1 MTGGAGLSAGIS
13 QGLDKVA
20 DGLVKR
26 QQVQQQSAMFNQQMQ
41 FNQINQGMKMQQHQ
55 TQQEQGKLMIE
66 NMQAKLGEY
75 ESQIAKRDAFDAM
88 RAFEYTGDA
97 SLLNSANQNPKIK
110 ALLASKGIAKFH
122 NLDYMGAD
130 KLNEFGITEDM
141 RKDPSKRLVL
151 VTTVDGDTK
160 VMDAM
165 AMYATTG
172 FLNEIGD
179 IKTKEIE
186 NSYKQ
191 KQMALNLAS
200 TSANIENAKTTTA
213 INRNKLAESNIA
225 LGSMIDWLESN
236 PDKTY
241 QDYQMS
247 AKQSG
252 GFAPSNYEKDL
263 ALLARRFK
271 DGEITEEEYDVGV
284 DNIDNKYQGMTPTA
298 GQKESKEKVTN
309 FESFKEQTGAK
320 ENWDIDIN
328 KLAPKDKTK
337 IQLMA
342 QKEKKDIKDDIADQL
357 PVLSTAASKLNVKDL
372 ANTTG
377 IVDASVMETM
387 DRLGID
393 LGSDVY
399 VQSSNYN
406 TIKNGMLKAAY
417 GSQISQADRDSIT
430 DQLGSVY
437 RSDVG
442 VRTKLVQNLDTTI
455 AKYES
460 YKNTHPAYFAVN
472 MREPLETLKQIKNSF
487 DIDVKGAPSS
497 LPVND
502 AGKVVK
508 SQLKVGQVYTS
519 PDGSEFMVWTG
530 KDWASPSK
538 GY

>member
-1 MTGGAGLSAGIS
+1 MTGGAGLSAGIT

-20 DGLVKR
+20 DGLVRR

-41 FNQINQGMKMQQHQ
+41 FNQINQGMRMQQHQ
-55 TQQEQGKLMIE
+55 TQQEQSRLAIE
-66 NMQAKLGEY
+66 SMQAKLNEY
-75 ESQIAKRDAFDAM
+75 ENQLAKRDAFDAM

-110 ALLASKGIAKFH
+110 ALLTSKGIAKFH

-141 RKDPSKRLVL
+141 RKDPAKRLVL

-179 IKTKEIE
+179 IKQKEIE
-186 NSYKQ
+186 NHYKVQQQ
-191 KQMALNLAS
+191 KMNLSLTRHQINNAQLT
-200 TSANIENAKTTTA
+200 TS
-213 INRNKLAESNIA
+213 INQNKLTEST
-225 LGSMIDWLESN
+225 LELEDMVSWLENN
-236 PDKTY
+236 PDKTIT
-241 QDYQMS
+241 DYKNLGKGS
-247 AKQSG
+247 T
-252 GFAPSNYEKDL
+252 FAPSSLEKDL
-263 ALLARRFK
+263 TYIKEMLNT
-271 DGEITEEEYDVGV
+271 GEITQEEYDTLKA
-284 DNIDNKYQGMTPTA
+284 NLTNKHSGMTPTA
-298 GQKESKEKVTN
+298 GQKESKEKVAN

-337 IQLMA
+337 LQLMA

-357 PVLSTAASKLNVKDL
+357 PVLSTAANKLNVKDL

-377 IVDASVMETM
+377 IVDATVMETM

-406 TIKNGMLKAAY
+406 TIKNALLKAAY

-472 MREPLETLKQIKNSF
+472 MREPLKTLKQIRNSF
-487 DIDVKGAPSS
+487 DVDVKGSAAS

-502 AGKVVK
+502 AGKIIK

-519 PDGSEFMVWTG
+519 PDGSESMVWTG
-530 KDWASPSK
+530 KGWASPSK
-538 GY
+538 GE

>member
-20 DGLVKR
+20 DGLVRR

-41 FNQINQGMKMQQHQ
+41 FNQINQGMRMQQHQ
-55 TQQEQGKLMIE
+55 TMQEQSKLMIE

-97 SLLNSANQNPKIK
+97 SLLNSAQQNPKIK

-130 KLNEFGITEDM
+130 KLNEFGITEEM
-141 RKDPSKRLVL
+141 RKDPAKRLVL

-186 NSYKQ
+186 NHYKVQQQ
-191 KQMALNLAS
+191 KMNLSLTRHQINNAQLT
-200 TSANIENAKTTTA
+200 TS
-213 INRNKLAESNIA
+213 INQNKLTEST
-225 LGSMIDWLESN
+225 LELEDMVSWLENN
-236 PDKTY
+236 PDKTIT
-241 QDYQMS
+241 DYKNLGKGS
-247 AKQSG
+247 T
-252 GFAPSNYEKDL
+252 FAPSSLEKDL
-263 ALLARRFK
+263 TYIKEMLNT
-271 DGEITEEEYDVGV
+271 GEITQEEYDTLKA
-284 DNIDNKYQGMTPTA
+284 NLTNKHSGMTPTA
-298 GQKESKEKVTN
+298 GQKESKEKVAN

-337 IQLMA
+337 LQLMA

-357 PVLSTAASKLNVKDL
+357 PVLSAAASKLDVEDL

-387 DRLGID
+387 DKLGID

-437 RSDVG
+437 RSDAG

-472 MREPLETLKQIKNSF
+472 MREPLKTLKQIKNSF
-487 DIDVKGAPSS
+487 NIDAKGSPAS

-519 PDGSEFMVWTG
+519 PDGSESMVWTG
-530 KDWASPSK
+530 KGWASPSK
-538 GY
+538 GE

>member
-20 DGLVKR
+20 DGLVRR
-26 QQVQQQSAMFNQQMQ
+26 QQVQLQSAMFNQQMQ
-41 FNQINQGMKMQQHQ
+41 FNQINQGMRMQQHQ
-55 TQQEQGKLMIE
+55 TQQEQSRLAIE
-66 NMQAKLGEY
+66 SMQAKLNEY
-75 ESQIAKRDAFDAM
+75 ENQLAKRDAFDAM

-110 ALLASKGIAKFH
+110 ALLTSKGIAKFH

-179 IKTKEIE
+179 IKQKEIE
-186 NSYKQ
+186 NHYKVQQQ
-191 KQMALNLAS
+191 KMNLSLTRHQINNAQLT
-200 TSANIENAKTTTA
+200 TS
-213 INRNKLAESNIA
+213 INQNKLTEST
-225 LGSMIDWLESN
+225 LELEDMVSWLENN
-236 PDKTY
+236 PDKTIT
-241 QDYQMS
+241 DYKNLGKGS
-247 AKQSG
+247 T
-252 GFAPSNYEKDL
+252 FAPSSLEKDL
-263 ALLARRFK
+263 TYIKEMLNT
-271 DGEITEEEYDVGV
+271 GEITQEEYDTLKA
-284 DNIDNKYQGMTPTA
+284 NLTNKHSGMTPTA
-298 GQKESKEKVTN
+298 GQKESKEKVAN

-337 IQLMA
+337 LQLMA

-357 PVLSTAASKLNVKDL
+357 PVLSTAANKLNVKDL

-377 IVDASVMETM
+377 IVDATVMETM

-406 TIKNGMLKAAY
+406 TIKNALLKAAY

-472 MREPLETLKQIKNSF
+472 MREPLKTLKQIRNSF
-487 DIDVKGAPSS
+487 DVDVKGSAAS

-502 AGKVVK
+502 AGKIIK

-519 PDGSEFMVWTG
+519 PDGSESMVWTG
-530 KDWASPSK
+530 KGWASPSK
-538 GY
+538 GE

>member
-1 MTGGAGLSAGIS
+1 
-13 QGLDKVA
+13 
-20 DGLVKR
+20 
-26 QQVQQQSAMFNQQMQ
+26 
-41 FNQINQGMKMQQHQ
+41 
-55 TQQEQGKLMIE
+55 
-66 NMQAKLGEY
+66 
-75 ESQIAKRDAFDAM
+75 
-88 RAFEYTGDA
+88 
-97 SLLNSANQNPKIK
+97 
-110 ALLASKGIAKFH
+110 
-122 NLDYMGAD
+122 
-130 KLNEFGITEDM
+130 
-141 RKDPSKRLVL
+141 
-151 VTTVDGDTK
+151 
-160 VMDAM
+160 
-165 AMYATTG
+165 
-172 FLNEIGD
+172 
-179 IKTKEIE
+179 
-186 NSYKQ
+186 
-191 KQMALNLAS
+191 
-200 TSANIENAKTTTA
+200 
-213 INRNKLAESNIA
+213 
-225 LGSMIDWLESN
+225 
-236 PDKTY
+236 
-241 QDYQMS
+241 
-247 AKQSG
+247 
-252 GFAPSNYEKDL
+252 
-263 ALLARRFK
+263 
-271 DGEITEEEYDVGV
+271 
-284 DNIDNKYQGMTPTA
+284 MTPTA
-298 GQKESKEKVTN
+298 GQKESKEKVAN

-337 IQLMA
+337 LQLMA

-377 IVDASVMETM
+377 IVDATVMETM

-487 DIDVKGAPSS
+487 NVDAKGSPTS

-519 PDGSEFMVWTG
+519 PDGSESMVWTG
-530 KDWASPSK
+530 KGWASPSK
-538 GY
+538 GE

>member
-26 QQVQQQSAMFNQQMQ
+26 QQIQQQSAMFNQQMQ

-55 TQQEQGKLMIE
+55 TQQEQSKLMIDT
-66 NMQAKLGEY
+66 MQAKLGEY

-97 SLLNSANQNPKIK
+97 SLLNSANKNPKIK

-141 RKDPSKRLVL
+141 RKDPAKRLVL

-191 KQMALNLAS
+191 KQMALNLAA
-200 TSANIENAKTTTA
+200 TSANIENARTTTA
-213 INRNKLAESNIA
+213 INRNKLVESNIA
-225 LGSMIDWLESN
+225 LGSMIEWLEAN

-247 AKQSG
+247 AKQTGSY
-252 GFAPSNYEKDL
+252 APSNYEKDL

-284 DNIDNKYQGMTPTA
+284 DNIDAKYQGMTPTA

-337 IQLMA
+337 LQLMA

-377 IVDASVMETM
+377 IVDATVMESM

-406 TIKNGMLKAAY
+406 TIKNGLLKAAY

-472 MREPLETLKQIKNSF
+472 MREPLETLKQIRNSF
-487 DIDVKGAPSS
+487 DVDVKGAPTS
-497 LPVND
+497 LPVNE
-502 AGKVVK
+502 AGKVIK

-519 PDGSEFMVWTG
+519 PDGSESMVWTG
-530 KDWASPSK
+530 KGWASPSK
-538 GY
+538 GD

>member
-1 MTGGAGLSAGIS
+1 MTGGAGLSAGIT

-20 DGLVKR
+20 DGLVRR

-41 FNQINQGMKMQQHQ
+41 FNQINQGMRMQQHQ
-55 TQQEQGKLMIE
+55 TQQEQRQLAIE
-66 NMQAKLGEY
+66 SMQAKLNEY
-75 ESQIAKRDAFDAM
+75 ENQLAKRDAFDAM

-141 RKDPSKRLVL
+141 RKDPAKRLVL

-179 IKTKEIE
+179 IKQKEIE
-186 NSYKQ
+186 NHYKVQQQ
-191 KQMALNLAS
+191 KMNLSLTRHQINNAQLT
-200 TSANIENAKTTTA
+200 TS
-213 INRNKLAESNIA
+213 INQNKLTEST
-225 LGSMIDWLESN
+225 LELEDMVSWLENN
-236 PDKTY
+236 PDKTIT
-241 QDYQMS
+241 DYKNLGKGS
-247 AKQSG
+247 T
-252 GFAPSNYEKDL
+252 FAPSSLEKDL
-263 ALLARRFK
+263 TYIKEMLNT
-271 DGEITEEEYDVGV
+271 GEITQEEYDTLKA
-284 DNIDNKYQGMTPTA
+284 NLTNKHSGMTPTA
-298 GQKESKEKVTN
+298 GQKESKEKVAN

-337 IQLMA
+337 LQLMA

-357 PVLSTAASKLNVKDL
+357 PVLSTAANKLNVKDL

-377 IVDASVMETM
+377 IVDATVMETM

-406 TIKNGMLKAAY
+406 TIKNALLKAAY

-472 MREPLETLKQIKNSF
+472 MREPLKTLKQIRNSF
-487 DIDVKGAPSS
+487 DVDVKGSAAS

-502 AGKVVK
+502 AGKIIK

-519 PDGSEFMVWTG
+519 PDGSESMVWTG
-530 KDWASPSK
+530 KGWASPSK
-538 GY
+538 GE

>member
-20 DGLVKR
+20 DGLVRR
-26 QQVQQQSAMFNQQMQ
+26 QQVQLQSAMFNQQMQ
-41 FNQINQGMKMQQHQ
+41 FNQINQGMRMQQHQ
-55 TQQEQGKLMIE
+55 TQQEQSRLAIE
-66 NMQAKLGEY
+66 SMQAKLTEY
-75 ESQIAKRDAFDAM
+75 ENQLAKRDAFDAM

-110 ALLASKGIAKFH
+110 ALLTSKGIAKFH

-179 IKTKEIE
+179 IKQKEIE
-186 NSYKQ
+186 NHYKVQQQ
-191 KQMALNLAS
+191 KMNLSLTRHQINNAQLT
-200 TSANIENAKTTTA
+200 TS
-213 INRNKLAESNIA
+213 INQNKLTEST
-225 LGSMIDWLESN
+225 LELEDMVSWLENN
-236 PDKTY
+236 PDKTIT
-241 QDYQMS
+241 DYKNLGKGS
-247 AKQSG
+247 T
-252 GFAPSNYEKDL
+252 FAPSSLEKDL
-263 ALLARRFK
+263 TYIKEMLNT
-271 DGEITEEEYDVGV
+271 GEITQEEYDTLKA
-284 DNIDNKYQGMTPTA
+284 NLTNKHSGMTPTA
-298 GQKESKEKVTN
+298 GQKESKEKVAN

-337 IQLMA
+337 LQLMA

-357 PVLSTAASKLNVKDL
+357 PVLSTAANKLNVKDL

-377 IVDASVMETM
+377 IVDATVMETM

-406 TIKNGMLKAAY
+406 TIKNALLKAAY

-472 MREPLETLKQIKNSF
+472 MREPLKTLKQIRNSF
-487 DIDVKGAPSS
+487 DVDVKGSAAS

-502 AGKVVK
+502 AGKIIK

-519 PDGSEFMVWTG
+519 PDGSESMVWTG
-530 KDWASPSK
+530 KGWASPSK
-538 GY
+538 GE

>member
-20 DGLVKR
+20 DGLVRR

-41 FNQINQGMKMQQHQ
+41 FNQINQGMRMQQHQ
-55 TQQEQGKLMIE
+55 TQQEQSRLAIE
-66 NMQAKLGEY
+66 SMQAKLTEY
-75 ESQIAKRDAFDAM
+75 ENQLAKRDAFDAM

-110 ALLASKGIAKFH
+110 ALLTSKGIAKFH

-141 RKDPSKRLVL
+141 RKDPAKRLVL

-179 IKTKEIE
+179 IKQKEIE
-186 NSYKQ
+186 NHYKVQQQ
-191 KQMALNLAS
+191 KMNLSLTRHQINNAQLT
-200 TSANIENAKTTTA
+200 TS
-213 INRNKLAESNIA
+213 INQNKLTEST
-225 LGSMIDWLESN
+225 LELEDMVSWLENN
-236 PDKTY
+236 PDKTIT
-241 QDYQMS
+241 DYKNLGKGS
-247 AKQSG
+247 T
-252 GFAPSNYEKDL
+252 FAPSSLEKDL
-263 ALLARRFK
+263 TYIKEMLNT
-271 DGEITEEEYDVGV
+271 GEITQEEYDTLKA
-284 DNIDNKYQGMTPTA
+284 NLTNKHSGMTPTA
-298 GQKESKEKVTN
+298 GQKESKEKVAN

-337 IQLMA
+337 LQLMA

-357 PVLSTAASKLNVKDL
+357 PVLSTAANKLNVKDL

-377 IVDASVMETM
+377 IVDATVMETM

-406 TIKNGMLKAAY
+406 TIKNALLKAAY

-472 MREPLETLKQIKNSF
+472 MREPLKTLKQIRNSF
-487 DIDVKGAPSS
+487 DVDVKGSAAS

-502 AGKVVK
+502 AGKIIK

-519 PDGSEFMVWTG
+519 PDGSESMVWTG
-530 KDWASPSK
+530 KGWASPSK
-538 GY
+538 GE